1 MSFLK
6 QSIIS
11 DVNLACTIVLVLSD
25 EMDFLLFDWGFNV
38 NRYIYSRTIRRRSYD
53 PVDNP
58 SAIFKNSLD
67 PLSVR
72 QLRLFATTANSF
84 VKVLRGFNGIV
95 AYNHTMVLSLFSK
108 ISTWIQRIFFGNFL
122 YISRKGTE
130 IRFCITGIICS
141 HVQSALSTTH

>member
-38 NRYIYSRTIRRRSYD
+38 NRYIYSRTIMRRSYD

-72 QLRLFATTANSF
+72 QLRLFAATANSF

-95 AYNHTMVLSLFSK
+95 TYNHTMVLSFFSK